1 MCGFWCILSADC
13 HYFDWSI
20 RYIIFFDDDAV
31 LEYAAV
37 SHPPL
42 DKTIDALRSISDNP
56 WRAFENYL
64 LEYKP
69 AIGFPHFSWHL
80 RDDSLEVQSV
90 PMFDAMITAF
100 HCDIWQFVFP
110 YESRWDDKVCAAAA
124 CAGQ

>member
-1 MCGFWCILSADC
+1 M
-13 HYFDWSI
+13 
-20 RYIIFFDDDAV
+20 
-31 LEYAAV
+31 LEYATF

-56 WRAFENYL
+56 WRTFENYL

-100 HCDIWQFVFP
+100 HFDIWNFVFP
-110 YESRWDDKVCAAAA
+110 YESRWDDKVCRVCFSCVCRAIMMSPSVVFFVVRCRERG
-124 CAGQ
+124 CALVT